1 MPVKNKGTNERTNE
15 QTKKHDECTSKRV
28 LNKFNIDV
36 YLLSPNSQK
45 KKVILLLMEFEYLLL
60 CKSKTWAIW
69 KFTEKK
75 RENHS

>member
-45 KKVILLLMEFEYLLL
+45 KKSNF
-60 CKSKTWAIW
+60 AFNGIW
-69 KFTEKK
+69 VFIAL
-75 RENHS
+75 